1 MEIKESE
8 RVVIAKP
15 VASRPTYS
23 NFTSFSEL
31 LAGAINTTPSNVC
44 SGTAV
49 AAIRPKTVRFRPMV
63 NRAPG
68 ALVSSQA
75 GLSGT
80 AVSNSFNKVSSSDSK
95 ATIIYKPQ
103 AKLVSKATVSLL
115 ANMGNFN
122 TNSQQMLQPVE
133 TRPRLSKQ
141 DNHNFSSQLTS
152 NLHQNIPSPAEADRT
167 TEPLRLTSLN
177 QEEDPKTLSHA
188 SNGDRPSYD
197 GYNWRKYGQKQ
208 VKGSEYPRSYY
219 KCTYPNCPVKKKVE
233 RSFDGQIAEIVYK
246 GEHNHSKPQPPK
258 RNSSGTQGLGA
269 VSDSNAQD
277 RYTTPLWSNQLIE
290 RNEGSE
296 GREETQI
303 ETGLQVH
310 SIYQGKPPP
319 SCDRA
324 GTGSI
329 NAGAGT
335 SDNSCGL
342 NGECNDGSKGLEVD
356 DDEPRN
362 KRRKAG
368 IQSNKGGMSGE
379 GAQEPRVVVQSS
391 TDSEILGDGFRWRKY
406 GQKIVRGNPYP
417 RSYYRCTSLKCN
429 VRKHVERASDDPK
442 AFITTYEGKHN
453 HEMPLKSTNIQPL
466 NPDLQAPPSRDK
478 L

>member
-1 MEIKESE
+1 MIQPEFLADI
-8 RVVIAKP
+8 RCTGFFTGDH
-15 VASRPTYS
+15 VAPLNALFHYE
-23 NFTSFSEL
+23 FLPSEL
-31 LAGAINTTPSNVC
+31 DVLGH
-44 SGTAV
+44 
-49 AAIRPKTVRFRPMV
+49 F
-63 NRAPG
+63 
-68 ALVSSQA
+68 QA

-80 AVSNSFNKVSSSDSK
+80 AVSNSFNKVSSTGSK

-141 DNHNFSSQLTS
+141 DKHNFSSQLTS
-152 NLHQNIPSPAEADRT
+152 NLHQNIPSPAEADHT

-258 RNSSGTQGLGA
+258 RNSSGTQGL
-269 VSDSNAQD
+269 SDGNAPD
-277 RYTTPLWSNQLIE
+277 RNSIPLWSNQLNE

-296 GREETQI
+296 GREENQNEI
-303 ETGLQVH
+303 GLPVH
-310 SIYQGKPPP
+310 SIYQGKAPP
-319 SCDRA
+319 SYDPA
-324 GTGSI
+324 GTGTI
-329 NAGAGT
+329 NAGTGT
-335 SDNSCGL
+335 SENSCGVS
-342 NGECNDGSKGLEVD
+342 GECDDGSKGLEGAN
-356 DDEPRN
+356 DEPKS
-362 KRRKAG
+362 KRRKTE
-368 IQSNKGGMSGE
+368 IQSTEGGMSGE
-379 GAQEPRVVVQSS
+379 GVQEPRVVVQSS

-406 GQKIVRGNPYP
+406 GQKIVKGNPYP
-417 RSYYRCTSLKCN
+417 RLRPNDLFEMYIASSSSSLILIWPSKTSGRRTFL
-429 VRKHVERASDDPK
+429 VV
-442 AFITTYEGKHN
+442 FIIFDQSHTYLH
-453 HEMPLKSTNIQPL
+453 
-466 NPDLQAPPSRDK
+466 
-478 L
+478 

>member
-1 MEIKESE
+1 
-8 RVVIAKP
+8 
-15 VASRPTYS
+15 
-23 NFTSFSEL
+23 
-31 LAGAINTTPSNVC
+31 
-44 SGTAV
+44 
-49 AAIRPKTVRFRPMV
+49 
-63 NRAPG
+63 
-68 ALVSSQA
+68 
-75 GLSGT
+75 
-80 AVSNSFNKVSSSDSK
+80 
-95 ATIIYKPQ
+95 
-103 AKLVSKATVSLL
+103 
-115 ANMGNFN
+115 
-122 TNSQQMLQPVE
+122 MLQSVE
-133 TRPRLSKQ
+133 ARPQCPKQ
-141 DNHNFSSQLTS
+141 NKQNFPSQLTS
-152 NLHQNIPSPAEADRT
+152 NLHQNIPSHAVG
-167 TEPLRLTSLN
+167 LTSQN
-177 QEEDPKTLSHA
+177 QEDPKPVSHA
-188 SNGDRPSYD
+188 SNGDRASYD

-246 GEHNHSKPQPPK
+246 GEHSHSKPQPPK

-342 NGECNDGSKGLEVD
+342 NGECNDGSKGLEGD

-362 KRRKAG
+362 KRR
-368 IQSNKGGMSGE
+368 
-379 GAQEPRVVVQSS
+379 
-391 TDSEILGDGFRWRKY
+391 
-406 GQKIVRGNPYP
+406 
-417 RSYYRCTSLKCN
+417 
-429 VRKHVERASDDPK
+429 
-442 AFITTYEGKHN
+442 
-453 HEMPLKSTNIQPL
+453 
-466 NPDLQAPPSRDK
+466 
-478 L
+478 